1 MNDTM
6 LLVSSSVAIAGV
18 VLNVILIV
26 KFWML
31 CNDVK
36 RRRKINVDKE
46 CNLDELIYLSKTGD
60 ATFAMKL
67 QKAIYIDLKRCFK
80 SSSSDDLID
89 YDYNAQY
96 KLWTKACEHYGW
108 EFPALFKECDSH
120 EKFMAF
126 LSKFHDISVGES
138 RE

>member
-36 RRRKINVDKE
+36 RMRKINVDKE
-46 CNLDELIYLSKTGD
+46 CNLDELIYLSKVGD
-60 ATFAMKL
+60 ATFADKL

>member
-6 LLVSSSVAIAGV
+6 FLVSSSVAIAGV

-36 RRRKINVDKE
+36 RMRRISVDKE
-46 CNLDELIYLSKTGD
+46 CTLDELIYLSKTGD
-60 ATFAMKL
+60 ATFTMKL

-80 SSSSDDLID
+80 SNSSDDLIE
-89 YDYNAQY
+89 YDYNDQY

-108 EFPALFKECDSH
+108 EFPAPFKECDSYD
-120 EKFMAF
+120 KFKVF
-126 LSKFHDISVGES
+126 LSQFHNISLDES

>member
-1 MNDTM
+1 M

-36 RRRKINVDKE
+36 RMRRISVDKE

-60 ATFAMKL
+60 ATFTMKL

-80 SSSSDDLID
+80 SNSSDDLIE
-89 YDYNAQY
+89 YDYNEQH
-96 KLWTKACEHYGW
+96 KLWTKACEYYGW
-108 EFPALFKECDSH
+108 EFPAPFKECDNYV
-120 EKFMAF
+120 KFKVF
-126 LSKFHDISVGES
+126 LSQFHYISLDES

>member
-36 RRRKINVDKE
+36 RMRRISVDKE

-60 ATFAMKL
+60 ATFTMKL

-80 SSSSDDLID
+80 SNSSDDLIE
-89 YDYNAQY
+89 YDYNEQH
-96 KLWTKACEHYGW
+96 KLWTKACEYYGW
-108 EFPALFKECDSH
+108 EFPAPFKECDNYV
-120 EKFMAF
+120 KFKVF
-126 LSKFHDISVGES
+126 LSQFHYISLDES